1 MRFSHYP
8 RLPKQWRPAFEAY
21 QQWLAQRF
29 GVVGAWLTLVIVP
42 LFQLGDLWVHP
53 ATEALWWDHLWW
65 RLPSVLVA
73 ATILCLHYVRR
84 AGEGPWSRPLLL
96 LLGLSIMLMMVGL
109 LATHHAIGSGAV
121 HLMIRGLIMTTA
133 VVAAFA
139 IFGLRDMA
147 LIYGVSF
154 VALGLFLYRAGT
166 PLGESISL
174 LAHPLVM
181 ALIGC
186 VLAQLL
192 MAMRISAF
200 RVRQTLEHTA
210 MTDDLTG
217 LPNRRF
223 MEWQLEVEHARAQRY
238 QRPYVVLLADVDHF
252 KQVNDSYGH
261 DAGDAVLVELANQM
275 STSVR
280 IEDKVGRWGGEE
292 FMVLLPDTIERDAWT
307 VAEKLRQQVAAT
319 PIATP
324 ATELRVSISVGIAQ
338 FNDEREPAQLVKR
351 ADRALYQA
359 KHEGRDRCSS
369 N

>member
-1 MRFSHYP
+1 MRFPHYP

-29 GVVGAWLTLVIVP
+29 GVVGAWLTLLVVP
-42 LFQLGDLWVHP
+42 LFQIGDLWVHP
-53 ATEALWWDHLWW
+53 ATQALWWDHFWW
-65 RLPSVLVA
+65 RLPPVLVA
-73 ATILCLHYVRR
+73 FAILYPHHVRK

-96 LLGLSIMLMMVGL
+96 LLGLTIMLMMVGL

-166 PLGESISL
+166 PLGESMSL

-200 RVRQTLEHTA
+200 RVRQKLEHTA
-210 MTDDLTG
+210 MTDELTG

-238 QRPYVVLLADVDHF
+238 QRPYAVLLADVDRF
-252 KQVNDSYGH
+252 KQINDTYGH
-261 DAGDAVLVELANQM
+261 DVGDAVLVELANQM
-275 STSVR
+275 TPSVR
-280 IEDKVGRWGGEE
+280 TEDKVGRWGGEE
-292 FMVLLPDTIERDAWT
+292 FMVLLPDTAEDAAWT
-307 VAEKLRQQVAAT
+307 VAEKLRQQVAQK

-324 ATELRVSISVGIAQ
+324 SAELRITISVGIAQ
-338 FNDEREPAQLVKR
+338 FADEQEPSQLVKR
-351 ADRALYQA
+351 ADQALYQA
-359 KHEGRDRCSS
+359 KHEGRNRCSS